1 MSVLFSSIFHT
12 CTCAVLLIAALP
24 AFGQSA
30 PGPRQPLPKP
40 RLVLTVMVDQLRY
53 DYLMRWNKEFKGGF
67 RRLLDRGANFTN
79 GHLGHYPSV
88 TAIGHAS
95 LLTGAYPINSGIVG
109 NDWYDRESG
118 KKIESI
124 TDFKETDH
132 GAENDGAGASPRRLL
147 VSTVGDQM
155 KMAVS
160 ADPGPTAPIVVG
172 ISLKDRG
179 AILPA
184 GHMADGAFWYDR
196 QTGDFVSSTYYS
208 KQPLPWV
215 QAFNGQKL
223 QDRYLGK
230 NFECEGMAEPIT
242 KVPGTRGPMYYSS
255 LWNTP
260 YSSELIMEFGKAAVE
275 HYKMGQRDAVD
286 LLAISFSGNDSL
298 GHRDGPDA
306 RSVREM
312 TLATDRIL
320 GELFDWLD
328 AKVGMENVL
337 VVLSADHGV
346 GPIPE
351 VNQERNMPG
360 GRLARSSLFG
370 PLEQALIGKY
380 GAGKWV
386 VGTAGSSP
394 YLNYELIEQRQLNPA
409 EVRAFAAAEMM
420 KVNGVTR
427 VFTRDQLLLGQV
439 PSDEAA
445 QRVLKSFH
453 PKRSGDLE
461 VLLEP
466 YWIGDGSRAT
476 HGTAYSY
483 DTHIPMVFMGP
494 GVTPGYYD
502 AHVVMQDIAP
512 TLSNMLEIEAPSG
525 SEGRIL
531 SEMYGAAAT
540 QAPRRGISGR
550 R

>member
-1 MSVLFSSIFHT
+1 M
-12 CTCAVLLIAALP
+12 
-24 AFGQSA
+24 
-30 PGPRQPLPKP
+30 PKP
-40 RLVLTVMVDQLRY
+40 RLVLTLMVDQLRY
-53 DYLMRWNKEFKGGF
+53 DYLMRWNKDYRGGF
-67 RRLLDRGANFTN
+67 RQLLDRGANFTD

-95 LLTGAYPINSGIVG
+95 LLTGAYPVNSGIVG
-109 NDWYDRESG
+109 NDWFDRVSG

-124 TDFKETDH
+124 TDFNETNH

-160 ADPGPTAPIVVG
+160 ADPGAVPPVVVG
-172 ISLKDRG
+172 VSLKDRG
-179 AILPA
+179 AIMPA

-196 QTGDFVSSTYYS
+196 QTGDFVSSTYYF
-208 KQPLPWV
+208 KEMPAWV
-215 QAFNGQKL
+215 QAFNARKL

-230 NFECEGMAEPIT
+230 NFECADLAEPIT

-260 YSSELIMEFGKAAVE
+260 YSSELIAEFGKAAVE
-275 HYKMGQRDAVD
+275 HYKMGQRGAVD
-286 LLAISFSGNDSL
+286 LLALSFSGNDSL

-312 TLATDRIL
+312 TLQTDRIL
-320 GELFDWLD
+320 GEFFTWLD
-328 AKVGMENVL
+328 AKVGMANVL

-360 GRLARSSLFG
+360 GRLARRAVFE
-370 PLEQALIGKY
+370 PLEQALAAKY

-386 VGTAGSSP
+386 LGSAGSSP
-394 YLNYELIEQRQLNPA
+394 YLNYELIDQKKLDAA
-409 EVRAFAAAEMM
+409 EVRQFAAAEMM
-420 KVNGVTR
+420 KTEGVTR
-427 VFTRDQLLLGQV
+427 VFTRDQLLMGQA
-439 PSDEAA
+439 PPDEAA

-476 HGTAYSY
+476 HGTPYSY

-502 AHVVMQDIAP
+502 AKVMMQDIAP
-512 TLSNMLEIEAPSG
+512 TLANILEIEAPSG

-531 SEMYGAAAT
+531 YEMYGQAT
-540 QAPRRGISGR
+540 PTPRRGASVGR
-550 R
+550 

>member
-1 MSVLFSSIFHT
+1 MRTLLALFHLVALTAMI
-12 CTCAVLLIAALP
+12 AVPPSHGQPAATARP
-24 AFGQSA
+24 
-30 PGPRQPLPKP
+30 PLPKP
-40 RLVLTVMVDQLRY
+40 KLVLTVMVDQLRY
-53 DYLMRWNKEFKGGF
+53 DYLMRWNNEYRGGF
-67 RRLLDRGANFTN
+67 RMLLDRGANFTD

-88 TAIGHAS
+88 TAIGHSA
-95 LLTGAYPINSGIVG
+95 LLTGAYPVNSGIVG

-118 KKIESI
+118 KKVESI
-124 TDFKETDH
+124 TDFAETNH
-132 GAENDGAGASPRRLL
+132 GAENDGAGASPRRMR
-147 VSTVGDQM
+147 VSTIGDQL
-155 KMAVS
+155 KMAVT
-160 ADPGPTAPIVVG
+160 ADPNAVSPVVIG
-172 ISLKDRG
+172 VSLKDRG

-196 QTGDFVSSTYYS
+196 QTGDFVSSTYYF
-208 KQPLPWV
+208 KELPAWV
-215 QAFNGQKL
+215 QAFNARKL

-260 YSSELIMEFGKAAVE
+260 YSNELIVEFGKAAVE
-275 HYKMGQRDAVD
+275 QHRMGQRGAID
-286 LLAISFSGNDSL
+286 LLALSFSGNDSL

-306 RSVREM
+306 RSIREM

-320 GELFDWLD
+320 GEFFTWLD
-328 AKVGMENVL
+328 AKVGMRNVL

-360 GRLARSSLFG
+360 GRLNRRSLFD
-370 PLEQALIGKY
+370 PLEKALAARY
-380 GAGKWV
+380 GEGKWL
-386 VGTAGSSP
+386 VGTAGSAP
-394 YLNYELIEQRQLNPA
+394 YLNYTLLEEKQLNPA
-409 EVRAFAAAEMM
+409 EVRAYAAAELM
-420 KVNGVTR
+420 KVEGVAR
-427 VFTRDQLLLGQV
+427 VFTRDQLLLGQA

-453 PKRSGDLE
+453 PKRSGDVE

-476 HGTAYSY
+476 HGTPYSY

-494 GVTPGYYD
+494 GIRAGYYD
-502 AHVVMQDIAP
+502 AKVLMQDIAP
-512 TLSNMLEIEAPSG
+512 TLANLLEVEAPSG

-531 SEMYGAAAT
+531 HEMYAWEADR
-540 QAPRRGISGR
+540 QHH
-550 R
+550 